1 MFYCK
6 VCLFALREDRFLNNN
21 SIMKIKNNILLAYQ
35 TIYFYNFV
43 FYCNK
48 Y

>member
-1 MFYCK
+1 MFSCN
-6 VCLFALREDRFLNNN
+6 VCLCAFREDRFLNNN